1 MMKLTIAFFLVLQS
15 QACAGA
21 TTNDELLQV
30 DLLQSQVSIE
40 KIEPHL
46 LEFQTTF
53 IRASLSGAQAEKNC
67 TGSSRPDQR
76 MLKSYSFDNDVDL
89 GEEGKLH
96 LKGKITFTSYQD
108 YPENDATYV
117 YYDLEGEVSS
127 GPSKSAFDLRDQ
139 SLVFTK
145 ANPLGSNIADFVGP
159 NDVHMQVTWCSDQG
173 KLAAYTVQLI
183 GAGISKK
190 TFDIQEVGSDSTAA
204 DSAAADSDATD
215 SAATDSDATDSTTV
229 ADPTATPDSTAAA
242 DSTNAADSTTIA
254 DSTTATD
261 STTAADSTTVD
272 SAAADSTTAAIKNI
286 KPHLPEFAEPLNF
299 DIRACAA
306 EGLAMMLFVIIGCG
320 TAMSVAKESGWLLQV
335 SLAFGLAITSLA
347 YTVGNYSGGQI
358 NSAVTIGL
366 VVMGHTSVMQGIG
379 NIVFQVLGSIAGAL
393 FLVGMYQGEDADK
406 TGGLGTNAVQEKYSK
421 LGAFL
426 GEFAMTFLLM
436 FVVLQTAVN
445 PSTSDNRVNACLA
458 IGFAVFLA
466 HCVLIPIDGCSINP
480 PRTLGPALVSKIFY
494 RGKEYESLAPFSD
507 MWIFILAPT
516 LGACAASGV
525 YTLFLL

>member
-15 QACAGA
+15 QACSAA

-30 DLLQSQVSIE
+30 DLMQSHVSIE
-40 KIEPHL
+40 N
-46 LEFQTTF
+46 T
-53 IRASLSGAQAEKNC
+53 C
-67 TGSSRPDQR
+67 TGSSHPDQR
-76 MLKSYSFDNDVDL
+76 MLKSYSFDNFVDH
-89 GEEGKLH
+89 GEEVQLH
-96 LKGKITFTSYQD
+96 FQGKITFTSYHD
-108 YPENDATYV
+108 DTANDFTTV
-117 YYDLEGEVSS
+117 NFDLEGEVGF
-127 GPSKSAFDLRDQ
+127 GPYKSAIEPNRS
-139 SLVFTK
+139 SLVFPK
-145 ANPLGSNIADFVGP
+145 DSNTADFIGGKGGI
-159 NDVHMQVTWCSDQG
+159 HMQFTWCSDQG
-173 KLAAYTVQLI
+173 KLAAYVITKVGKQ
-183 GAGISKK
+183 
-190 TFDIQEVGSDSTAA
+190 TFDIQEVGSDSAAA
-204 DSAAADSDATD
+204 DSAAADSDAAD
-215 SAATDSDATDSTTV
+215 SAATDSDATDSTTA
-229 ADPTATPDSTAAA
+229 ADPTTTPDSTAAA

>member
-30 DLLQSQVSIE
+30 DLLQSEVSIE
-40 KIEPHL
+40 KMEPQQPL
-46 LEFQTTF
+46 FDYTYTREVQ
-53 IRASLSGAQAEKNC
+53 GEKNC
-67 TGSSRPDQR
+67 TGSSPPDQR
-76 MLKSYSFDNDVDL
+76 MLKSYSFDNDM
-89 GEEGKLH
+89 GEGVFLWEKAKIH
-96 LKGKITFTSYQD
+96 LKLKITFTSYHHHKHTTVNFD
-108 YPENDATYV
+108 MK
-117 YYDLEGEVSS
+117 GESTLNFS
-127 GPSKSAFDLRDQ
+127 FGPSKSEFDLHNE
-139 SLVFTK
+139 SLVFMK
-145 ANPLGSNIADFVGP
+145 GSNTADFTTPEGQ
-159 NDVHMQVTWCSDQG
+159 HMQFTWCSDQG
-173 KLAAYTVQLI
+173 KVAAYIVND
-183 GAGISKK
+183 GGIL
-190 TFDIQEVGSDSTAA
+190 TAFDLQEVGSDSAAA
-204 DSAAADSDATD
+204 DSAAADSHAAD
-215 SAATDSDATDSTTV
+215 SAATDSDATDSTTA
-229 ADPTATPDSTAAA
+229 ADPTS
-242 DSTNAADSTTIA
+242 TIA
-254 DSTTATD
+254 L
-261 STTAADSTTVD
+261 
-272 SAAADSTTAAIKNI
+272 IENI

>member
-30 DLLQSQVSIE
+30 DLLQSEVSIE
-40 KIEPHL
+40 KME
-46 LEFQTTF
+46 
-53 IRASLSGAQAEKNC
+53 
-67 TGSSRPDQR
+67 
-76 MLKSYSFDNDVDL
+76 
-89 GEEGKLH
+89 
-96 LKGKITFTSYQD
+96 
-108 YPENDATYV
+108 
-117 YYDLEGEVSS
+117 
-127 GPSKSAFDLRDQ
+127 
-139 SLVFTK
+139 
-145 ANPLGSNIADFVGP
+145 
-159 NDVHMQVTWCSDQG
+159 
-173 KLAAYTVQLI
+173 
-183 GAGISKK
+183 
-190 TFDIQEVGSDSTAA
+190 
-204 DSAAADSDATD
+204 
-215 SAATDSDATDSTTV
+215 
-229 ADPTATPDSTAAA
+229 
-242 DSTNAADSTTIA
+242 
-254 DSTTATD
+254 
-261 STTAADSTTVD
+261 
-272 SAAADSTTAAIKNI
+272 NI

-299 DIRACAA
+299 DIRACFA

-445 PSTSDNRVNACLA
+445 PSTSANRENACLA